1 MLIPKKVKGH
11 LKALVLKL
19 VSRWVP
25 PEYARYAY
33 SQEGEDLLISRL
45 LELDYYQRAGF
56 YVDIG
61 AHHPKRYSNTQYFY
75 ERGWRGINVDASEEA
90 MKEFELARVGDLNI
104 TCGVGEKEGGLTFYE
119 FDAPALNSFDKELSE
134 ARDTALPCKI
144 INQKEV
150 PVRTLQSLLEEYL
163 PAETGIDFMSVDVE
177 GFDLEVIRSNDW
189 ERFRPLLLL
198 IEDGDS
204 QSIEEAQHGAI
215 TTFLQSKGY
224 EFLSKTALTL
234 FFKDTRHWDQRH
246 HA

>member
-1 MLIPKKVKGH
+1 MLIPQKIKHH
-11 LKALVLKL
+11 LRALILKM
-19 VSRWVP
+19 VSRWEP

-45 LELDYYQRAGF
+45 LELDCYQRTGF

-75 ERGWRGINVDASEEA
+75 ERGWRGINVDASEAA
-90 MKEFELARVGDLNI
+90 MKEFELVRPRDMNVMS
-104 TCGVGEKEGGLTFYE
+104 GVGEKEGMLTFYE
-119 FDAPALNSFDKELSE
+119 FDSPALNSFDQKLSE
-134 ARDTALPCKI
+134 ARDSALPCKI

-150 PVRTLQSLLEEYL
+150 PVRTLQSLMEEYL
-163 PAETGIDFMSVDVE
+163 PAKTTNDFMSVDVE

-198 IEDGDS
+198 VEDGDS
-204 QSIEEAQHGAI
+204 QSIEEARHGAI
-215 TTFLQSKGY
+215 TTFMQSKGY

-234 FFKDTRHWDQRH
+234 FFKDTLHWDQRH
-246 HA
+246 AG

>member
-1 MLIPKKVKGH
+1 MLIFKKVKH
-11 LKALVLKL
+11 RFKALILKL

-45 LELDYYQRAGF
+45 LELDYYQRTGF
-56 YVDIG
+56 YVDVG
-61 AHHPKRYSNTQYFY
+61 AHHPKRHSNTQYFY
-75 ERGWRGINVDASEEA
+75 ERGWRGMNVDASAEA
-90 MKEFELARVGDLNI
+90 MKEFEFARVGDVNI
-104 TCGVGEKEGGLTFYE
+104 TCGVGEKAGVLTFYE
-119 FDAPALNSFDKELSE
+119 FDSPALNSFDQELSE
-134 ARDTALPCKI
+134 ARDSALPCKI
-144 INQKEV
+144 INQRQV

-163 PAETGIDFMSVDVE
+163 PAETTIDFMSVDVE
-177 GFDLEVIRSNDW
+177 GLDLEVVRSNDW

-204 QSIEEAQHGAI
+204 RSIEKAQQGEIAI
-215 TTFLQSKGY
+215 FMQSKGY

-246 HA
+246 RA